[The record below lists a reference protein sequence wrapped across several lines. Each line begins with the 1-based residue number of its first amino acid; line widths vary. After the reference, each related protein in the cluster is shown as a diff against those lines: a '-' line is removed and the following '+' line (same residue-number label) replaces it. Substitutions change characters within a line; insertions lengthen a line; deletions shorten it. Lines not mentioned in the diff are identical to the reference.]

1 MSTSV
6 AINGKATAGIECR
19 GMAATE
25 EAAYLQFAR
34 EAWGANWPQVQ
45 PSFLT
50 WLYQEN
56 PNTHGMQRDLLVLVD
71 GDRIVGAH
79 HKMRV
84 PWRIN
89 GKRFIVPSL
98 HDLAVL
104 PEYRKPTQQQGLV
117 PPGLK
122 IIFAALEKETHV
134 GLFGMTEIADKIYER
149 LHVPSM
155 KLFWLEKIRS
165 RIKAG
170 LQLAGARLGL
180 STRLRK
186 PTARTTRRS
195 GDYEIACLPTPAG
208 EEIAEA
214 LSINP
219 KLQTHADWDIPSF
232 RWRFFHELGPTNL
245 LLIARRNSMPVGRAV
260 ISLGLKTGAFVG
272 RIVDLA
278 FQEENCAP
286 FLIAEIDQTL
296 SDLGVPVCL
305 AVTSSQNVADTL
317 IARGWR
323 YRKQSGG
330 SRWYSSRGSERPQDF
345 WICGGAWDFGC
356 DTRIGD

>member
-1 MSTSV
+1 
-6 AINGKATAGIECR
+6 
-19 GMAATE
+19 
-25 EAAYLQFAR
+25 
-34 EAWGANWPQVQ
+34 
-45 PSFLT
+45 
-50 WLYQEN
+50 
-56 PNTHGMQRDLLVLVD
+56 
-71 GDRIVGAH
+71 
-79 HKMRV
+79 
-84 PWRIN
+84 
-89 GKRFIVPSL
+89 
-98 HDLAVL
+98 
-104 PEYRKPTQQQGLV
+104 
-117 PPGLK
+117 
-122 IIFAALEKETHV
+122 
-134 GLFGMTEIADKIYER
+134 MTEIADKIYER

-195 GDYEIACLPTPAG
+195 GDYEIACLPSPAG

-214 LSINP
+214 LSISL